1 MPKEDFDV
9 CIDAYLPLEQQ
20 AKAKETALRV
30 NPANALEVTEEG
42 LVDSQGQISYNDRQT
57 LATGVNHTNSFFGWR

>member
-30 NPANALEVTEEG
+30 N
-42 LVDSQGQISYNDRQT
+42 
-57 LATGVNHTNSFFGWR
+57 LAKM